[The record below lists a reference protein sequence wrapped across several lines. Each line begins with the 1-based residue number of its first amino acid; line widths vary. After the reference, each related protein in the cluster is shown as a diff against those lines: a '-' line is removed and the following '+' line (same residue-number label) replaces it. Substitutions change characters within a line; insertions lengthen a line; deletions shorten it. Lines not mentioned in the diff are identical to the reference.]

1 MTSCIY
7 TFGHSNHTAEAFVSL
22 LRQHGV
28 TAVADVRSQ
37 PYSRLHPQFNREP
50 LKAMLQRE
58 GFSYVFLG
66 KELGAR
72 SEDPACYRQG
82 KLQFSLLARHPLF
95 LQGLERLR
103 KGMESHAI
111 AIMCAE
117 RDPLNCHRT
126 ILVSR
131 QLRELGIPVM
141 DILADGALESH
152 EQVEKR
158 LLALTKLPD
167 GDLFRTRDECI
178 AEAYGKQGERISY
191 EDDAVAERE

>member
-1 MTSCIY
+1 MSACIF
-7 TFGHSNHTAEAFVSL
+7 TIGHSNHTPEAFVAR
-22 LRQHGV
+22 LRQHV
-28 TAVADVRSQ
+28 ITAVADVRSQ

-58 GFSYVFLG
+58 GISYVFLG

-82 KLQFSLLARHPLF
+82 RLQFNLLARHPLF
-95 LQGLERLR
+95 LQGLERLQ
-103 KGMESHAI
+103 KGMESHTI
-111 AIMCAE
+111 AVMCAE

-131 QLRELGIPVM
+131 QLREQGIPVTH
-141 DILADGALESH
+141 ILADGTLESH
-152 EQVEKR
+152 DQVEKR
-158 LLALTKLPD
+158 LLALAKLPE

-178 AEAYGKQGERISY
+178 TEAYGKQGARIAY
-191 EDDAVAERE
+191 EDDAIAERE